1 MKKSILNLGTPLTK
15 STQKNV
21 FGGIREIDPLKP
33 FPCELPV
40 LAPPPPGCNW
50 ERTGPCTYKL
60 VCDSIDILV
69 K

>member
-1 MKKSILNLGTPLTK
+1 MKKSILNLGTILNK
-15 STQKNV
+15 SDQKNI
-21 FGGIREIDPLKP
+21 FGGIEIIPIKP

-40 LAPPPPGCNW
+40 LAPPPPGCDW
-50 ERTGPCTYKL
+50 VKTGPCTYKL